1 MGIRLSWHKSRSRG
15 IHNLQTADEHLV
27 IGNLVKADGVGALDG
42 ILVVDAVDLGGLNQN
57 LGTDLAGAKGR
68 GGVSRKVR
76 ITRSGGKDND
86 VALGQVVDG
95 ATANIGLADLVH
107 LDGAHH
113 AAGNIVVLEGIL
125 QGKRVHNGCQHAH
138 VIGLGAVHATGSAGH
153 AAENVAAADNDADL
167 MANGEQ
173 LLDLLGK
180 MVGNLGVDAI
190 VGRRPSVLRRKA
202 SEARV
207 YIGCRTKRS
216 SFN

>member
-1 MGIRLSWHKSRSRG
+1 MLK
-15 IHNLQTADEHLV
+15 
-27 IGNLVKADGVGALDG
+27 
-42 ILVVDAVDLGGLNQN
+42 
-57 LGTDLAGAKGR
+57 
-68 GGVSRKVR
+68 
-76 ITRSGGKDND
+76 
-86 VALGQVVDG
+86 
-95 ATANIGLADLVH
+95 
-107 LDGAHH
+107 
-113 AAGNIVVLEGIL
+113 GIL

-138 VIGLGAVHATGSAGH
+138 VVGLGALHATGSAGH
-153 AAENVAAADNDADL
+153 AAENVAAADNNADL

-190 VGRRPSVLRRKA
+190 LAVAHQCSPKT

>member
-1 MGIRLSWHKSRSRG
+1 M
-15 IHNLQTADEHLV
+15 
-27 IGNLVKADGVGALDG
+27 IGNLVKTDGIGTLDR
-42 ILVVDAVDLGGLNQN
+42 ILVVDAVNLGGLNQN
-57 LGTDLAGAKGR
+57 LGTDLAGTKSR
-68 GGVSRKVR
+68 GGVGRKVR
-76 ITRSGGKDND
+76 IARTGGKNND
-86 VALGQVVDG
+86 ITLGKVVDG
-95 ATANIGLADLVH
+95 ATANIGLADLIH
-107 LDGAHH
+107 LDSAHH
-113 AAGNIVVLEGIL
+113 AAGNIVVLKGIL

-138 VIGLGAVHATGSAGH
+138 VVGLGALHATGSAGH
-153 AAENVAAADNDADL
+153 AAENVAAADNNADL

-190 VGRRPSVLRRKA
+190 LAVAHQLRRKA